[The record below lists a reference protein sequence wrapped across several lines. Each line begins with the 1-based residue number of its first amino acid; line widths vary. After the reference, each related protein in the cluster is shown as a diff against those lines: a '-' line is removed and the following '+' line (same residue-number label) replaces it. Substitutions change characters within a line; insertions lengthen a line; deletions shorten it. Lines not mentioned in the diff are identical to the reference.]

1 MKAYVDSSVILRFA
15 LGQPGLLEEWDQILL
30 AVSSSLASVECLR
43 TLDRFRL
50 AQGMGDP
57 QIAATRALILK
68 ALSRIRLVDPTRD
81 VLTRASDPLPTA
93 LGTLDAIHL
102 TTALQW
108 QASTGDRLV
117 MATHD
122 GALGMAARA
131 CGMEVVGV

>member
-57 QIAATRALILK
+57 QI
-68 ALSRIRLVDPTRD
+68 
-81 VLTRASDPLPTA
+81 
-93 LGTLDAIHL
+93 GN
-102 TTALQW
+102 
-108 QASTGDRLV
+108 TGSQDR
-117 MATHD
+117 
-122 GALGMAARA
+122 GR
-131 CGMEVVGV
+131 